1 MPYNLYP
8 AIDETY
14 NFPPE
19 VRRALSVAPE
29 LRNSITPLSN
39 SERDNLPPA
48 ELWNGRV
55 IANTTTNRL
64 ERYNG
69 PTSLWD
75 PIASDHIY
83 ATPAERDA
91 SLPSPSDGDTCYVI
105 SVKQHQGYHSA
116 AGWYPIGGAIP
127 TALLKFGAITDLV
140 LGTSGTRIAMEPS
153 SKQIVGG
160 FVWDSTNHLLKVPK
174 GVYNVSGHVSFSG
187 NSNPTNNYNAGIGTK
202 NGNLFWGSTVHGT
215 AGRSHVSSIITST
228 GEGDSATLS
237 LWYFNTDNTMEI
249 AESFLAIAWAGSYL
263 P

>member
-1 MPYNLYP
+1 
-8 AIDETY
+8 
-14 NFPPE
+14 
-19 VRRALSVAPE
+19 
-29 LRNSITPLSN
+29 
-39 SERDNLPPA
+39 
-48 ELWNGRV
+48 
-55 IANTTTNRL
+55 
-64 ERYNG
+64 
-69 PTSLWD
+69 
-75 PIASDHIY
+75 
-83 ATPAERDA
+83 
-91 SLPSPSDGDTCYVI
+91 
-105 SVKQHQGYHSA
+105 
-116 AGWYPIGGAIP
+116 
-127 TALLKFGAITDLV
+127 LLKFGAITDLV

-237 LWYFNTDNTMEI
+237 LWYFNSDNAMTI
-249 AESFLAIAWAGSYL
+249 SESYVAIAWAGSYL